1 MLRRNTIRGNGSA
14 RRASLLAAAAA
25 LLFTLVNLPVAAT
38 TPVSSAGTIAQ
49 QGKVDIKGVFSVDP
63 ARQGS
68 TFRAAIVMDIPK
80 ELHVNSNKP
89 LGKYAVPTRVT
100 VDAPRGL
107 KITPVTYPRGKVR
120 SFPFA
125 PDEKLAVYEGQ
136 TIMRFNVSVPSNY
149 ERGVARV
156 KVTVNYQSCS
166 DDVCFPPRKQELTL
180 PIAIVGPND
189 KSNNINGKYF
199 GGRK

>member
-1 MLRRNTIRGNGSA
+1 MIRRTFNA
-14 RRASLLAAAAA
+14 RRASLLTSMAILLTLVALPAAA
-25 LLFTLVNLPVAAT
+25 V
-38 TPVSSAGTIAQ
+38 TPLEPAPAVVQ

-89 LGKYAVPTRVT
+89 LGKYSVPTKVSI
-100 VDAPRGL
+100 DAPRGL
-107 KITPVTYPRGKVR
+107 KVTPVSYPRGKVR

-125 PDEKLAVYEGQ
+125 PDEKIAVYEGE
-136 TIMRFNVSVPSNY
+136 TVMRFNVTVPANY
-149 ERGVARV
+149 ERGVARI

-180 PIAIVGPND
+180 PIAIVGPSD
-189 KSNNINGKYF
+189 KSNNVNGKYF
-199 GGRK
+199 GRRK